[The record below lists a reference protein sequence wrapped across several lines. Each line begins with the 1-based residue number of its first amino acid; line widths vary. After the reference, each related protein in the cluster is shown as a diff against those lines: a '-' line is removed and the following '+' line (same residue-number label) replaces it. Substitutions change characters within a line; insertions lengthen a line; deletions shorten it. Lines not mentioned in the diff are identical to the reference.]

1 MSLIM
6 AIALYVLLGL
16 ALSLLRFSQGLPL
29 GDALFSGAFWPCDLF
44 RRGIEL
50 LLRER
55 FQSDAA

>member
-6 AIALYVLLGL
+6 GIALYVLLGL
-16 ALSLLRFSQGLPL
+16 ALSQLRFSQGLPL

-50 LLRER
+50 LLREPGKLG
-55 FQSDAA
+55 